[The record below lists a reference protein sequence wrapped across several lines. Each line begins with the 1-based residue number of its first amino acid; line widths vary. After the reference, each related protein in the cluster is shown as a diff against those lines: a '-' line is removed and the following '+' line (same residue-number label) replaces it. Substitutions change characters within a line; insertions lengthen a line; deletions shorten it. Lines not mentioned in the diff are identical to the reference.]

1 MRHRASQLT
10 LAAVA
15 VLIGVLVVGQ
25 IRSQDRPA
33 EVGSL
38 SPQELSARI
47 EALSAANLDLRAGL
61 VDARGQLADYRDA
74 EAQGQSA
81 LDVSREELRRL
92 RAWSAIDP
100 VDGQGIVV
108 LVTGS
113 LDEIAVNDLI
123 NELRNAG
130 AEALAVDGV
139 RITAHSVA
147 AHGTTSLEIDG
158 TAIGRSFRLTAIG
171 DPDGLLA
178 ALERP
183 GGLISQLELF
193 VQATLTVT
201 EVDDLHLP
209 GTTIDLTPVIGTAS

>member
-1 MRHRASQLT
+1 MKHRASQLT

-15 VLIGVLVVGQ
+15 LLIGVLVVGQ
-25 IRSQDRPA
+25 IRSQDRPT

-47 EALSAANLDLRAGL
+47 EALSAANSDLRAGL
-61 VDARGQLADYRDA
+61 ADARGQLADYRNA

-92 RAWSAIDP
+92 RAWSSLDP

-108 LVTGS
+108 VVTGS

-130 AEALAVDGV
+130 AEALAIDGV

-158 TAIGRSFRLTAIG
+158 APIGRSFRLSAIG

-193 VQATLTVT
+193 VQATLAVT

-209 GTTIDLTPVIGTAS
+209 GTTVDLTPVIGSAS

>member
-1 MRHRASQLT
+1 MAHRASQLT

-15 VLIGVLVVGQ
+15 LLIGVLVVGQ
-25 IRSQDRPA
+25 IRSQDRPT

-47 EALSAANLDLRAGL
+47 EALSAANSDLRAGL
-61 VDARGQLADYRDA
+61 ADARGQLADYRNA

-92 RAWSAIDP
+92 RAWSSLDP

-108 LVTGS
+108 VVTGS

-130 AEALAVDGV
+130 AEALAIDGV

-158 TAIGRSFRLTAIG
+158 VPIGRSFRLSAIG

-193 VQATLTVT
+193 VQATLAVT

-209 GTTIDLTPVIGTAS
+209 GTTVDLAPVIGTAS